1 MKRNLTRKT
10 SGSKHAVAPRR
21 RRTRRHPTSASR
33 LSCGGRKRSTGRSR
47 AHHSQAGLM
56 STLGSHPNVRVIN
69 LSAAENPGLAYR
81 GTRSSN
87 PSPSSKESC
96 ELRYGRR
103 RPADQVVRRREHKMQ
118 RFKSARSA
126 QHEILRW
133 FVYRSR
139 AGLVRRICSSARTVA
154 STGRPRSHARRS
166 AKGRLAR
173 GVSTPAPVPHTAGVN
188 RTYLSKLETGAS

>member
-1 MKRNLTRKT
+1 MAIALTLITLAFGPVVGRNPHSL
-10 SGSKHAVAPRR
+10 HD
-21 RRTRRHPTSASR
+21 
-33 LSCGGRKRSTGRSR
+33 R
-47 AHHSQAGLM
+47 A
-56 STLGSHPNVRVIN
+56 
-69 LSAAENPGLAYR
+69 R
-81 GTRSSN
+81 GPSIGTDGSN
-87 PSPSSKESC
+87 PALSSKESC

-154 STGRPRSHARRS
+154 SAGRPRSHARRS
-166 AKGRLAR
+166 AQGRLAR

-188 RTYLSKLETGAS
+188 RTYLSKLETRAS